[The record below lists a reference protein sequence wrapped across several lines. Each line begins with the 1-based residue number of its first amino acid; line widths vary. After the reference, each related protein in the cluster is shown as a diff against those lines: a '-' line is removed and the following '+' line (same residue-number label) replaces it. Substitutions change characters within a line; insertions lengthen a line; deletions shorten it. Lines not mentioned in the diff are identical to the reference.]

1 MQEISN
7 FIPPTTNL
15 KKQNITIIK
24 KEKILSNFEVVERK
38 GLGHPDTLADGLAEA
53 VSIAYSK
60 YCINNFGAI
69 LHHNVDKT
77 TVTGGLVDIGY
88 GYGKVLKP
96 AKVIINGR
104 MSTGFNGV
112 DIPVEQIQKEA
123 VKQYLKKVL
132 PNVNLDTDV
141 TVVHDSV
148 PYSHNPFW
156 YHPRGLED
164 LPEIKNTTAND
175 TSTCVG
181 YWPLSAGEKIAL
193 SLEGYFYNTD
203 TSPRFDYIGQDI
215 KCMVVIK
222 EGVVN
227 ITMCIPFIST
237 KTPNEEFYKEK
248 INEIYSALIS
258 LALNISPSRSINLAI
273 NNKDSYLLLTGSC
286 IEAGEE
292 GVVGRGNR
300 SRGVISST
308 RPFSMEAS
316 NGKNPVY
323 HVGKI
328 HTLVADELAMEIG
341 KAFDCSVNVYITCRI
356 GDDLYLPQDIVIE
369 VDKDVEIE
377 KIHEISNSLL
387 AKRDWTDKILA
398 GAFIPKVL
406 SVGVN
411 L

>member
-1 MQEISN
+1 MQETSD
-7 FIPPTTNL
+7 FVSIPVDL

-24 KEKILSNFEVVERK
+24 KEKIISDFEVVERK
-38 GLGHPDTLADGLAEA
+38 GIGHPDTLADGLAEA
-53 VSIAYSK
+53 VSIAYSE

-88 GYGKVLKP
+88 GYGKMLKS

-104 MSTGFNGV
+104 MSTVFNGI

-132 PNVNLDTDV
+132 PNINLDTDV
-141 TVVHDSV
+141 TVVHNSV

-156 YHPRGLED
+156 YRPRGLED

-181 YWPLSAGEKIAL
+181 YWPLSVGEKIAL

-203 TSPRFDYIGQDI
+203 NSPRFDYIGQDI

-222 EGVVN
+222 EDVVN
-227 ITMCIPFIST
+227 ITMCIPFISI
-237 KTPNEEFYKEK
+237 KTPNEEFYKKK
-248 INEIYSALIS
+248 INEIHSALIS
-258 LALNISPSRSINLAI
+258 LALNLSPRRSINLAI

-341 KAFDCSVNVYITCRI
+341 KAFSCSVNVYITCRI

-377 KIHEISNSLL
+377 KINEISNNLL

-398 GAFIPKVL
+398 GAFIPKVI
-406 SVGVN
+406 SVEVN